1 MKRFEI
7 WNKKYI
13 YDSQQFEKIRPF
25 GDNIYTGKTNIDKTV
40 MDQTN
45 ALENMV
51 RFDNK
56 SRLKT
61 KEGKDKKWITF
72 DSGSTLYEGRKLTI
86 NAFRSRTFPKQHQKK
101 DICEW

>member
-13 YDSQQFEKIRPF
+13 YDFQQFEKIRPF
-25 GDNIYTGKTNIDKTV
+25 SDNIYTGKTNIDKTV

-61 KEGKDKKWITF
+61 KEGKVKK
-72 DSGSTLYEGRKLTI
+72 
-86 NAFRSRTFPKQHQKK
+86 
-101 DICEW
+101 